1 MRPCVRRCSQLL
13 GPPFLRPYGTFTV
26 LSTLHGLRVSYAA
39 ALEGAVPTRRCY
51 MRLLLPGPSELA
63 VGCWRRLT
71 RFQKKKNTNCD
82 RISLTKETSNAQ
94 ALTNVYISKLIPHST
109 VVPK

>member
-26 LSTLHGLRVSYAA
+26 LSTLHGLRVSYTA

-71 RFQKKKNTNCD
+71 RFQKKKNTKCD
-82 RISLTKETSNAQ
+82 CISLTLEN
-94 ALTNVYISKLIPHST
+94 ST
-109 VVPK
+109 PPTLQKVKQF